1 MKRSLEFV
9 HVFDGVAQ
17 DARAAAA
24 VEFGPV
30 RNIPVARWFAQFR
43 WRTFSY
49 KQAFTKVA
57 LMSPSDAVR
66 TSHDRRQRRL
76 LIVLALGFLVFGT
89 AAAGLFYVLQPQ
101 TLRIAVGPP
110 DSDDHQVVQAMAEAF
125 DDESRTVRLSTVT
138 TEGAAES
145 LALLGAGKAD
155 LAIGRGDLGMPSD
168 AQTLAVLR
176 KNYVVLWSPTGGPR
190 QGSIKK
196 ATGKIREIADLSG
209 RKVAI
214 IGRTA
219 ANLALLRTILV
230 ASGVYPDKVA
240 TMQFGVDE
248 IEKLAQD
255 ATLDAYLAVG
265 PLDSKITADAIAA
278 TSRSRGS
285 PKFLPV
291 EASEAIALKNARY
304 EAEEIPGSVFNAK
317 PAWPEDKI
325 DTISV
330 NHLILARKELSEAKA
345 AAFYRQLF
353 AVRDMITQHVAG
365 AAHISKPETEK
376 EAEPSVHRGAAAVI
390 NGTERTFLDK
400 YSDYFWFALLL
411 LSGIGSA
418 AAWLRRYLNRD
429 ERDDTISHRN
439 RILAVVAQL
448 RDAGSEQ
455 DLLTSQQEVDT
466 IIGETLKCYDDGAIE
481 QDDLAAFALVLELF
495 DHAVDERRATLQREP
510 ADQGKS
516 PGPTLA
522 SRR

>member
-1 MKRSLEFV
+1 
-9 HVFDGVAQ
+9 
-17 DARAAAA
+17 
-24 VEFGPV
+24 
-30 RNIPVARWFAQFR
+30 
-43 WRTFSY
+43 
-49 KQAFTKVA
+49 
-57 LMSPSDAVR
+57 MSPSEYPIRNA
-66 TSHDRRQRRL
+66 HDRRQRRL
-76 LIVLALGFLVFGT
+76 LIVLALGFVVFG
-89 AAAGLFYVLQPQ
+89 AAAAALFYVLQPE
-101 TLRIAVGPP
+101 TLRIAVGPAG
-110 DSDDHQVVQAMAEAF
+110 SNDHQVVEAMAEAF
-125 DDESRTVRLSTVT
+125 GDESRTVRLSPIT
-138 TEGAAES
+138 TGGAAES

-155 LAIGRGDLGMPSD
+155 LAIGRGDLGMPAD

-190 QGSIKK
+190 KDSKKK
-196 ATGKIREIADLSG
+196 ATGKIEGIADLASH
-209 RKVAI
+209 KVAI
-214 IGRTA
+214 IGRTG
-219 ANLALLRTILV
+219 ANIELLRTILV
-230 ASGVYPDKVA
+230 ASGVDPDKVV
-240 TMQFGVDE
+240 TVQFGTDE

-255 ATLDAYLAVG
+255 STLDAYLAVG

-278 TSRSRGS
+278 TSRSRGA

-291 EASEAIALKNARY
+291 ETSEAIALKHPRY

-317 PAWPEDKI
+317 PAWPEDKV

-353 AVRDMITQHVAG
+353 AVRDTITQRVAG
-365 AAHISKPETEK
+365 AAHITKPDTEK

-418 AAWLRRYLNRD
+418 AAWLRRYLNQD
-429 ERDDTISHRN
+429 DRDDTTSHRN
-439 RILAVVAQL
+439 RILAVVSEL

-455 DLLTSQQEVDT
+455 DLLLSQQEVDA

-481 QDDLAAFALVLELF
+481 QDDLAAFGLVLELF
-495 DHAVDERRATLQREP
+495 DHAVAERRATLQSGA
-510 ADQGKS
+510 ADQAKS

>member
-1 MKRSLEFV
+1 
-9 HVFDGVAQ
+9 
-17 DARAAAA
+17 
-24 VEFGPV
+24 
-30 RNIPVARWFAQFR
+30 
-43 WRTFSY
+43 
-49 KQAFTKVA
+49 
-57 LMSPSDAVR
+57 MSPSDYPIRSA
-66 TSHDRRQRRL
+66 HDRRQQRL
-76 LIVLALGFLVFGT
+76 LIVLALGFVVFG
-89 AAAGLFYVLQPQ
+89 AAAAALFYVLQPE
-101 TLRIAVGPP
+101 TLRIAVGPAG
-110 DSDDHQVVQAMAEAF
+110 SDDHQVVQAMAEAF
-125 DDESRTVRLSTVT
+125 GDESRTVRLSPIT

-155 LAIGRGDLGMPSD
+155 LAIGRGDLGMPAD

-190 QGSIKK
+190 NGPKKK
-196 ATGKIREIADLSG
+196 ASGRIGEIADLAG

-214 IGRTA
+214 IGRTG
-219 ANLALLRTILV
+219 ANLELLRTILV
-230 ASGVYPDKVA
+230 ASGVESDKVA
-240 TMQFGVDE
+240 TIQFGTDE

-255 ATLDAYLAVG
+255 ATVDAYLAVG
-265 PLDSKITADAIAA
+265 PLDSRITAAAIAA
-278 TSRSRGS
+278 TSRSRGA

-291 EASEAIALKNARY
+291 ETSEAIALKHARY

-317 PAWPEDKI
+317 PAWPEDKV

-345 AAFYRQLF
+345 AAFYRELF
-353 AVRDMITQHVAG
+353 AVRDSIAQRVAG
-365 AAHISKPETEK
+365 AAHITKPDTEK
-376 EAEPSVHRGAAAVI
+376 EAEPAVHRGAAAVI

-429 ERDDTISHRN
+429 DRDDTTGHRN
-439 RILAVVAQL
+439 RILAVVSEL

-455 DLLTSQQEVDT
+455 DLLLSQQEVDT

-481 QDDLAAFALVLELF
+481 QDDLAALGLVLELF
-495 DHAVDERRATLQREP
+495 DHAVAERRATLQSAP
-510 ADQGKS
+510 TDQAKS